1 MNTVTYLKILNF
13 KAIFQSKYLL
23 ICYLILSVSITE
35 NYAQQK
41 NSKSTVYSAEQ
52 ASKMIAEAD
61 QITMKEGNNMPSN
74 VRLKK
79 DIKITKG
86 QFIPWLKKSLKTKP
100 GVDFAITKS
109 QIDKQGIE
117 HVTLQQSIDG
127 IPVKNAIYLV
137 HIKDNR
143 VTSFNGFAVVADN
156 VPARSDIITAT
167 EALKLGLETQDVS
180 KLKSEVPYWEKEI
193 KEHKNDPKATYAPKG
208 ELMWW
213 INNDGK
219 RIKIYQFDI
228 YSASP
233 DRAFRM
239 LVNAS
244 SGVVENVV
252 PLESNCTPAT
262 TNTIFNGV
270 KNISTDKYTANDYR
284 MRDDCD
290 AAVIYVRDW
299 GSADCTSAPFEIT
312 NTDNVWD
319 TQSEIFAGSVMW
331 YTKQAYKLWKNV
343 YLRDSYDDADGAVN
357 GYINAIFDGNSSM
370 AGCQPS
376 SNNAS
381 MSFTGGTMKV
391 GSGGGGPLTNSYAT
405 LDIIGH
411 EYAHAVTGST
421 AELEYQNESGALN
434 ESFSDIFGEAL
445 ELYSNGTNDWLMG
458 AERDGGYI
466 RNLSNPKDK
475 GQPDTYLGTNWYNGA
490 NDFGGV
496 HTNSGVQN
504 FWFYLMAVGGTGT
517 NDNGDD
523 YDVPAI
529 GFNQA
534 AVIAYN
540 CLLSYLGPTS
550 DYADAR
556 DASIA
561 AVTDIWGVCSP
572 EMKAVMNAW
581 HAVGVGDAFP
591 KAGISVG
598 DPTVCV
604 GKPINLFA
612 TGGTSYAWTGPAAF
626 VSTDQN
632 PVRNNAQ
639 AGYSGYYQVTVTF
652 SNGCEETVGIDVIVN
667 PLPVAQ
673 IFANPNPICT
683 GSDLILNA
691 LGGISY
697 EWSGP
702 AGFASNIKSPSVNDI
717 QLNQAGIYTV
727 TVTSGDGCLSNTNV
741 NVVVNQTPVAT
752 ALASPNPICSG
763 NALTLNS
770 SGGGTYAW
778 SGPGGF
784 ASNLKSPIINN
795 IQASQSG
802 VYTVTVTS
810 AQGCADNANV
820 NVTVNQTPVP
830 TALANP
836 NPVCVGSV
844 LILSS
849 TGGATY
855 QWSGP
860 NGFTSGKQNPAFLV
874 NSENQEGLYTVTVT
888 SAEGCPAATNVNV
901 TVNPLP
907 VGVISVSTLKPCVGS
922 VVQFFASGGVSY
934 QWSGPKGF
942 SSTQQNPS
950 LLINAFNQ
958 GGKYSVIITNQFG
971 CSVTKTVAIQVYFP
985 PVATASHD
993 LSTACIGNNLS
1004 LTSGGNGSK
1013 AWSGPNGF
1021 LSNLTNPVI
1030 NNVTVLNSGIY
1041 TVTVTSP
1048 NGCTDVASTN
1058 VNIVAP
1064 PAVTANASDLTV
1076 CEGSAVQLLSSGGKT
1091 YKWTGPYGYTT
1102 TLQNPWI
1109 ENIPSYMSGIFN
1121 VTATGAT
1128 GCKATAGVNI
1138 AVYNQILGSAN
1149 ASPNPIST
1157 GQQLQLSSTG
1167 GSSYQ
1172 WTGPNGFFSTEQN
1185 PVIYN
1190 AGSKNVGT
1198 YVVLVYNEGGCE
1210 YAYFVNVSIKNSS
1223 IVIDTDSNIK
1233 ATSKKSNLYP
1243 NPSRE
1248 FIMLDHKLNAQVRYR
1263 IIDASGLV
1271 VQSSTIAPGEQINVQ
1286 ELSNGFFTIIWSED
1300 KDQAEQFINKFIKID

>member
-23 ICYLILSVSITE
+23 ICFLILSVSITE

-109 QIDKQGIE
+109 QVDKQGIE
-117 HVTLQQSIDG
+117 HLTLQQSIDG

-270 KNISTDKYTANDYR
+270 KNISTDKYTANDFR

-591 KAGISVG
+591 KAAVSVSDASICAGESIS
-598 DPTVCV
+598 
-604 GKPINLFA
+604 LFA
-612 TGGTSYAWTGPAAF
+612 TGGVSYAWSGPGGF
-626 VSTDQN
+626 VSNAQN

-639 AGYSGYYQVTVTF
+639 VIHSGYYEVTATF
-652 SNGCEETVGIDVIVN
+652 SNGCEGTAGINVIVN
-667 PLPVAQ
+667 PLPA
-673 IFANPNPICT
+673 
-683 GSDLILNA
+683 
-691 LGGISY
+691 
-697 EWSGP
+697 
-702 AGFASNIKSPSVNDI
+702 
-717 QLNQAGIYTV
+717 
-727 TVTSGDGCLSNTNV
+727 
-741 NVVVNQTPVAT
+741 AT
-752 ALASPNPICSG
+752 ALANPNPICSG
-763 NALTLNS
+763 NDLALS
-770 SGGGTYAW
+770 ASGGATYSW

-784 ASNLKSPIINN
+784 ISNAVSPNIND
-795 IQASQSG
+795 ILVGQAGIYS
-802 VYTVTVTS
+802 VTVTS
-810 AQGCADNANV
+810 GAGCSNNANV
-820 NVTVNQTPVP
+820 NVIVNPTPVP
-830 TALANP
+830 TALASP

-849 TGGATY
+849 TGGAAY

-860 NGFTSGKQNPAFLV
+860 NGFSSGKQNPAILV
-874 NSENQEGLYTVTVT
+874 SSENQEGLYTVTVT
-888 SAEGCPAATNVNV
+888 SAEGCFANTNVNV

-934 QWSGPKGF
+934 QWSGPMGF